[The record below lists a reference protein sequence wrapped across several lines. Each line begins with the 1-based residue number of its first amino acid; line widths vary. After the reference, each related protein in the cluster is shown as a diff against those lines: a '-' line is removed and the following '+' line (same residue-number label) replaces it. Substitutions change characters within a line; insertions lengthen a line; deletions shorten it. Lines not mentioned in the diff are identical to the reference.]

1 MKEQKG
7 KVLSLEL
14 RSISVTFGG
23 FKALDDV
30 TLSLM
35 KGQIV
40 GQVHECTVEIDTFDI
55 EKLGLGVIAQAFH
68 TRHKKLYNY
77 DEPKSPVEVVN
88 VESTI
93 IGHLD
98 KSRRQKI
105 AAGKGAETALQGYR
119 DMVFSLEGTAQST
132 PVYTGSALGAGNH
145 LSGPAVIEEVTTT
158 IVIEPGWNAALHE
171 SGVYVLT
178 PQA

>member
-1 MKEQKG
+1 VKEQKG

-14 RSISVTFGG
+14 RSISVAFGG

-55 EKLGLGVIAQAFH
+55 EKLGPGAIAHAFH
-68 TRHKKLYNY
+68 RRYKELYNY
-77 DEPKSPVEVVN
+77 DEPKSLVEVVN

-98 KSRRQKI
+98 KPRRHMI
-105 AAGKGAETALQGYR
+105 AAGKGAKTAFQGYR

-132 PVYTGSALGAGNH
+132 PV
-145 LSGPAVIEEVTTT
+145 
-158 IVIEPGWNAALHE
+158 
-171 SGVYVLT
+171 
-178 PQA
+178 